1 MSGLSLKI
9 GMFFADLFKSNF
21 LAVLFTSMFP
31 IVEVRGG
38 IPLGISLG
46 MSVGLSYLAACLA
59 GVIVVPILVLFLKK
73 VINWMITSK
82 KFGRFGKALDRYFTD
97 RAKKVEDGAIVSKRD
112 KDFLKYIALYAF
124 VAAPLPMTG
133 FWTGTAVAVFMGL
146 KPLKSFLTITAG
158 NLTAGG
164 LVLLL
169 AWALGDKAHII
180 SDVFLYCV
188 PVVLA
193 ILFIKIALKKKQ
205 SPSTKENDSSDEIKS
220 DTTDEQNK

>member
-9 GMFFADLFKSNF
+9 GIFFADLFNSNF

-46 MSVGLSYLAACLA
+46 MSAWVSYLAACLA
-59 GVIVVPILVLFLKK
+59 GAIVVPILILFLKK

-82 KFGRFGKALDRYFTD
+82 KFGKFGEALDRYFSE
-97 RAKKVEDGAIVSKRD
+97 RAKKVETGSIASRRD
-112 KDFLKYIALYAF
+112 KDILKYVALYAF

-133 FWTGTAVAVFMGL
+133 FWTGTAIAVFMGL
-146 KPLKSFLTITAG
+146 KPLKSFITITVG

-164 LVLLL
+164 LVMLL

-188 PVVLA
+188 PVVLV
-193 ILFIKIALKKKQ
+193 ILFIKIALKKKK
-205 SPSTKENDSSDEIKS
+205 SAPTETDDSNDNTK
-220 DTTDEQNK
+220 